1 MLGLLLP
8 AQTLQLTGA
17 VAAVLVLANI
27 SNGPVADPLPL
38 SDNPQLP
45 IVGVLPPHL
54 PDQVDELLEDE
65 EADHGGRPH
74 KPEPDQLVVLR
85 VVVVVVLVAMAT

>member
-1 MLGLLLP
+1 MLRLLVP

-17 VAAVLVLANI
+17 VAAVLVLANLPD
-27 SNGPVADPLPL
+27 GPVADPVPLP
-38 SDNPQLP
+38 DNLQLP
-45 IVGVLPPHL
+45 VVVVFPPHL

-85 VVVVVVLVAMAT
+85 VVVVVVIVAVVT

>member
-1 MLGLLLP
+1 MLGLLIP

-17 VAAVLVLANI
+17 VAAVFVLANLPD
-27 SNGPVADPLPL
+27 GPVADPVSLP
-38 SDNPQLP
+38 DNLQLP
-45 IVGVLPPHL
+45 ALVVLPPHL

-85 VVVVVVLVAMAT
+85 VVVVVALVVA